1 MLLIFFYVKK
11 VEIWHVGV
19 VSNFT
24 AGPVFSNINLNKSL
38 DKNVLNNITNGVIK
52 INLKGADIISLSF
65 SPDGST
71 IALALNN
78 GSIYFYQVCNTKL
91 LLFE

>member
-1 MLLIFFYVKK
+1 M
-11 VEIWHVGV
+11 E
-19 VSNFT
+19 
-24 AGPVFSNINLNKSL
+24 KS
-38 DKNVLNNITNGVIK
+38 VLNNIANAVIK
-52 INLKGADIISLSF
+52 INLKEADVISLSF

-71 IALALNN
+71 ISLALSN